1 MEISIWIK
9 NRKIRSI
16 KTLNSL
22 ELKSMTLKETS
33 RYVRV
38 IAILLQLSNG
48 QTSSLLELMS
58 RFTVIWNKSGVLF
71 TIQYAQETFR
81 MVGNFLSGQG
91 VGNDNT

>member
-1 MEISIWIK
+1 M
-9 NRKIRSI
+9 N
-16 KTLNSL
+16 
-22 ELKSMTLKETS
+22 LKETS

-58 RFTVIWNKSGVLF
+58 RFTVIWSKSGVLF